1 MTARVTSSS
10 VVTAIVIADSG
21 YRRSI
26 VLVQVAA
33 LDGVAAITPLW
44 IMTGAVQVVTDENA
58 DPIGRSRTMA
68 AATDAAAATVVATP
82 ATSMTPTRTDP
93 VADIAVVI
101 G

>member
-1 MTARVTSSS
+1 M
-10 VVTAIVIADSG
+10 
-21 YRRSI
+21 
-26 VLVQVAA
+26 LVQVAA

-44 IMTGAVQVVTDENA
+44 IMTGAVQVVTEENA
-58 DPIGRSRTMA
+58 APIGRSRTMA

-82 ATSMTPTRTDP
+82 ATSMTPTRIDP